1 MLTIK
6 LTTYIIGFLV
16 NGFVSGSVYKQAFFP
31 RTSPGWQRTMFFS
44 CVLLPCASHA
54 LA

>member
-1 MLTIK
+1 MF
-6 LTTYIIGFLV
+6 TTYIIGFLV
-16 NGFVSGSVYKQAFFP
+16 NGSVYKQAFFP